1 VINEAELRR
10 LTPDE
15 RRQLARTL
23 AAIDRP
29 HPLIDPK
36 LRRRRRFGLLFMTA
50 CCVGLAVWIA
60 ILILTLPGRYTSH
73 DWRGV
78 WVGLDIAE
86 LAGFAATAWAA
97 WNQRQVIIFL
107 MIITGTL
114 LVCDAWFDVA
124 LDYHSRGFT
133 TSLVSALVVE
143 LPLALLLFTSARR
156 LVRFTIQTMMQLS
169 GVAGPVP
176 PLWRIPLFAH
186 GLEEALP
193 ARFRPRPAEAT
204 ADVRA
209 DVTAAGG
216 SSSLGSDDPEGRTV
230 DPSDYTEY
238 RPLMFSIAYRMTG
251 SVSDAE
257 DIVQEAF
264 LRTGKDADIE
274 SPKAYLATI
283 TTRLAIDHLRS
294 ARVRRESYVGTW
306 LPEPLIG
313 SSEPDPAEL
322 AETSDSLSMAFL
334 VLLESLA
341 PAERAVFLLR
351 EVFGYGY
358 GEIAEALGKTEAA
371 CRQIFTRARRRI
383 DDGRPRFETSRAEG
397 EELTSLFLAAADGGD
412 MTSLIERLAPD
423 VLFYGDSGGLGE
435 VTFIAPVF
443 GREQVA
449 ELIRVQVERTLR
461 LGASLRPATVNG
473 RPGVLACDADGGLI
487 AVIAF
492 DVLDGQVQAIRVV
505 ANPEKLRHIGPVS
518 RTWHLRWRDHDEENE
533 EN

>member
-1 VINEAELRR
+1 M
-10 LTPDE
+10 D
-15 RRQLARTL
+15 AR
-23 AAIDRP
+23 
-29 HPLIDPK
+29 
-36 LRRRRRFGLLFMTA
+36 
-50 CCVGLAVWIA
+50 
-60 ILILTLPGRYTSH
+60 
-73 DWRGV
+73 
-78 WVGLDIAE
+78 
-86 LAGFAATAWAA
+86 
-97 WNQRQVIIFL
+97 
-107 MIITGTL
+107 
-114 LVCDAWFDVA
+114 
-124 LDYHSRGFT
+124 
-133 TSLVSALVVE
+133 
-143 LPLALLLFTSARR
+143 
-156 LVRFTIQTMMQLS
+156 
-169 GVAGPVP
+169 
-176 PLWRIPLFAH
+176 
-186 GLEEALP
+186 
-193 ARFRPRPAEAT
+193 
-204 ADVRA
+204 
-209 DVTAAGG
+209 
-216 SSSLGSDDPEGRTV
+216 
-230 DPSDYTEY
+230 DYTQY

-251 SVSDAE
+251 SVSGAE

-264 LRTGKDADIE
+264 LRATKAEKPDNQ
-274 SPKAYLATI
+274 KAYLATI

-306 LPEPLIG
+306 LPEPLVE

-358 GEIAEALGKTEAA
+358 GEIAEAVGKTEAA

-397 EELTSLFLAAADGGD
+397 EELTSLFLAAAHGGD
-412 MTSLIERLAPD
+412 MTSLIQRLAPD

-473 RPGVLACDADGGLI
+473 RAGVLACDADGGLI

-492 DVLDGQVQAIRVV
+492 DMLDGQVQAIRVV